1 MDRDEPESNVMTGGR
16 GGCEAIRTLKPIRAA
31 DFESALYANSNTH
44 PYIPRFI
51 YVDRWN
57 RKTTVESYFSQ
68 LSINI
73 IADIS
78 Y

>member
-1 MDRDEPESNVMTGGR
+1 MDRDEPESNVMTGGVVLDR
-16 GGCEAIRTLKPIRAA
+16 AFEALRLSTTVLEAVV
-31 DFESALYANSNTH
+31 STNSTN
-44 PYIPRFI
+44 PAYIPRFI

-73 IADIS
+73 ITNFF
-78 Y
+78 

>member
-1 MDRDEPESNVMTGGR
+1 MDRDEPESNVMTGDMVLDR
-16 GGCEAIRTLKPIRAA
+16 AFEALRLSTTVLEAVV
-31 DFESALYANSNTH
+31 STNSTN
-44 PYIPRFI
+44 PAYIPRFI

-73 IADIS
+73 ITNFF
-78 Y
+78 

>member
-1 MDRDEPESNVMTGGR
+1 MDRDEPESNVMTGDVVLDR
-16 GGCEAIRTLKPIRAA
+16 AFEALRLSTTVLEAA
-31 DFESALYANSNTH
+31 VSANSTN
-44 PYIPRFI
+44 PAYIPRFI

-73 IADIS
+73 ITNIS
-78 Y
+78 C

>member
-1 MDRDEPESNVMTGGR
+1 MDRDEPESNVMTGDVVLDR
-16 GGCEAIRTLKPIRAA
+16 AFEALRLSTTVLEAVV
-31 DFESALYANSNTH
+31 STNSTN
-44 PYIPRFI
+44 PAYIPLFI